1 MKLTQELLIGL
12 IREEMENATATPITQ
27 TTSDILTTLE
37 SLYDSIAED
46 LDSIEEEILE
56 GDGTPSAIMQWMWWS
71 PKARKSQA
79 KVNKVKMNIVALEFA
94 RDNADAKQNKD
105 KLGDKVKSAKE
116 QKKTLQS
123 MVDDKFSSK
132 GDIVRRSLSSEKIK
146 GQLAAIKATTGMSND
161 PNRNKELKH
170 KMKEL
175 SDKYRKEEQALAEI
189 EPTTPEKK
197 AGAQTIRDN
206 AIKKEKK
213 VKVTPPATD
222 KVTPPATDKVTPP
235 ATDKVTPPAD
245 DTTKVVPKEKT
256 PEQIEAEKLAKKK
269 EDDRRA
275 ALSKEERDAEDKEEN
290 DSMKQDSIDQAEKE
304 AKLVKAKA
312 ALVAAEESGDA
323 EAIKNAKK
331 AITDIGALENWQL
344 DGTKLGSI
352 LDARVTKIKSDAI
365 LTESKYQSQ
374 SVAERLRRLL

>member
-235 ATDKVTPPAD
+235 AD